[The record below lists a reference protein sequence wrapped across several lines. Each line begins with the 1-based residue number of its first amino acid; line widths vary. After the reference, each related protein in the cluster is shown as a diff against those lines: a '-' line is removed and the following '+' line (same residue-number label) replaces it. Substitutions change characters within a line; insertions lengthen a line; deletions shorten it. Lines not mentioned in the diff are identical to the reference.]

1 MPSASAQTTLVSPTG
16 NGGFENGVDFTSNG
30 WTAANGAS
38 SQLTVG
44 ILNPPGPSAGLN
56 AAYSTNA
63 GVWNGVNTLNVNHFY
78 RDIAFPPGETL
89 IVLQFKYKVSVV
101 DATFDFLRVFLV
113 PTTTTPVAGTQLGS
127 GQIGANFETALAY
140 ANQTLVIPASAAG
153 TTQRLVFQWRTDA
166 ANPTSAIAIDEISV
180 VSQSAT
186 PICGAYTI
194 DNTLPTGGAN
204 FASFTDAINYIN
216 LHGICGP
223 LTFNVT
229 AGQAFVETPPVMTA
243 TGTAVNPIIFQKT
256 AGTNPVIQPT
266 GGGGTADAGITIS
279 GGDYITFDGI
289 DVSRLTGTA
298 MEYGFLVR
306 NLNATDGAQ
315 NNTIQNTTISLDRA
329 NATSRGSC
337 KPPQPPAAG

>member
-1 MPSASAQTTLVSPTG
+1 MNQFDSSGRNRRLAGRLLALLLVSTLLMPSASAQTTLVSPTG

-44 ILNPPGPSAGLN
+44 ILNTPGPSAGLN

-127 GQIGANFETALAY
+127 GQIGANFETALTY

-166 ANPTSAIAIDEISV
+166 ANP
-180 VSQSAT
+180 
-186 PICGAYTI
+186 Y
-194 DNTLPTGGAN
+194 
-204 FASFTDAINYIN
+204 F
-216 LHGICGP
+216 
-223 LTFNVT
+223 
-229 AGQAFVETPPVMTA
+229 
-243 TGTAVNPIIFQKT
+243 
-256 AGTNPVIQPT
+256 
-266 GGGGTADAGITIS
+266 
-279 GGDYITFDGI
+279 
-289 DVSRLTGTA
+289 
-298 MEYGFLVR
+298 R
-306 NLNATDGAQ
+306 NC
-315 NNTIQNTTISLDRA
+315 DR
-329 NATSRGSC
+329 
-337 KPPQPPAAG
+337 